1 MELKNKLPEM
11 SEEEQLQLLDT
22 NGESYNIINNSFGD
36 YGLNKIYV
44 TQNYIC
50 LSEEGNNYQFIY
62 SSVIYF
68 CKRLVGFSGIVYA
81 NFPLSIIGF
90 KIFLVRYVRFLY
102 PT

>member
-1 MELKNKLPEM
+1 MVLSNYY
-11 SEEEQLQLLDT
+11 
-22 NGESYNIINNSFGD
+22 GESVAQIANESF
-36 YGLNKIYV
+36 
-44 TQNYIC
+44 
-50 LSEEGNNYQFIY
+50 FY

-90 KIFLVRYVRFLY
+90 KNFLVRYVRFLY